1 MDLRAAQIAVHD
13 GAADETYGTDS
24 WEASKR
30 AAFEAHLRALPRPTA
45 LLVDLGCFNGA
56 LTACW
61 KPFAQRVI
69 GVDFHP
75 EALLRARARGLEVL
89 EHDLSSPEPLPLA
102 TGTVD
107 VVTCADVVEHLVDP
121 AVLLREAKRLLR
133 PDGALLLSTPNM
145 GYWLSR
151 LRLLV
156 GRPPLCTNG
165 VALDYKRDFWV
176 DPSHLHVSLLSEW
189 EGLLNREGFR
199 VVATRGSHLRFGGR
213 RRLLAHWVDALC
225 DRFAPRL
232 SLMPVVW
239 LTPSL

>member
-13 GAADETYGTDS
+13 GAADNTYGTDS

-30 AAFEAHLRALPRPTA
+30 AAFEAHLRALPRRA
-45 LLVDLGCFNGA
+45 GLLVDLGCFNGA
-56 LTACW
+56 LTECW
-61 KPFAQRVI
+61 RPFADRVL
-69 GVDFHP
+69 GVDFHT
-75 EALLRARARGLEVL
+75 EALARARARGLEVL
-89 EHDLSSPEPLPLA
+89 EHDFAGGAPLPLEA
-102 TGTVD
+102 GTVD

-121 AVLLREAKRLLR
+121 TVLLREARRLLR
-133 PDGALLLSTPNM
+133 ADGALLLSTPNM

-151 LRLLV
+151 LRLLT

-189 EGLLNREGFR
+189 EGLLSREGFR
-199 VVATRGSHLRFGGR
+199 VVAVRGAHLRFGGR
-213 RRLLAHWVDALC
+213 RRVLAHVVDALV

-232 SLMPVVW
+232 SLLPVLW
-239 LTPSL
+239 LTPAA